1 MTCLAF
7 DTSILIGIEKKEK
20 YILQK
25 INELSKIYPL
35 IPKLPFISHFEY
47 TFGLKKRK
55 PKKTGD
61 LLITLNKFQM
71 LPVTEKTSDIL
82 SDLKIKYDDAGIS
95 LSLADLTIA
104 SQSVENNLILVT
116 LDKDFGNIKELKS
129 IVL

>member
-1 MTCLAF
+1 MTGLAF
-7 DTSILIGIEKKEK
+7 DTSVLIGIEKKEK

-25 INELSKIYPL
+25 ISELSKIYPL

-61 LLITLNKFQM
+61 LLRTLNKFQM

-95 LSLADLTIA
+95 LSLAFFF
-104 SQSVENNLILVT
+104 LIRRCIQ
-116 LDKDFGNIKELKS
+116 NAR
-129 IVL
+129 